1 MERDP
6 VMTEYWAA
14 AENGVLMRRCIERHI
29 IPENISRGEYG
40 LLGAAR
46 ILGPRPITILAK
58 RMLKVNSD
66 ITYLLDK
73 LIEKGYAEK
82 VRSSED
88 ARVYNVVLTDNGVEL
103 ADRMIAGRDRMAASY
118 LSELD
123 TDDKETLS
131 TVVLKIKS
139 RIDQLS
145 DVHPENMTDQELSA
159 IISEATS
166 VPNRYELLL

>member
-6 VMTEYWAA
+6 VMAEYWTA
-14 AENGVLMRRCIERHI
+14 AENGVMMRRCIERHI

-58 RMLKVNSD
+58 RMLRVNSD

-88 ARVYNVVLTDNGVEL
+88 ARVFNVVLTDDGVEL
-103 ADRMIAGRDRMAASY
+103 ADRMIAGRDRMAAAY

-123 TDDKETLS
+123 TDDKEILS
-131 TVVLKIKS
+131 TAVLKVKS

-145 DVHPENMTDQELSA
+145 DIHPDDMTELELSD
-159 IISEATS
+159 ITSERIF
-166 VPNRYELLL
+166 VPERYELLL